1 MRSYLV
7 KLFFVLVIFA
17 PFGVRADSSMKRI
30 FYFRDGENARQS
42 LYNHYQSIDILAPQF
57 YAFNSSGA
65 LESKLNT
72 DVISFA
78 LAHGVKVMPLITN
91 KAFSKKALTILDDKV
106 AVSSAIT
113 SLISEAKNRGYMG
126 YQIDFEQMDLS
137 YKDKFSS
144 FVERLHQA
152 LHDSGLILS
161 VAVVA
166 KTTDDPS
173 AYKKDLYQ
181 NLIGAYDYTAL
192 SASSDFVSVM
202 SYDDPGSKGPVT
214 RFSWLQDVL
223 GYSLR
228 HIPRE
233 KISLGIPLY
242 YWKWNDDT
250 SKLVGIGGY
259 EGLRTA
265 FSRPGVALG
274 HSPVERSAFLRY
286 IDKSHTYTVWYEDG
300 ESIKDKINLI
310 KQNNLNGFSA
320 WALGLEVPDVFTA
333 FN

>member
-1 MRSYLV
+1 
-7 KLFFVLVIFA
+7 
-17 PFGVRADSSMKRI
+17 
-30 FYFRDGENARQS
+30 
-42 LYNHYQSIDILAPQF
+42 
-57 YAFNSSGA
+57 
-65 LESKLNT
+65 
-72 DVISFA
+72 
-78 LAHGVKVMPLITN
+78 
-91 KAFSKKALTILDDKV
+91 
-106 AVSSAIT
+106 
-113 SLISEAKNRGYMG
+113 
-126 YQIDFEQMDLS
+126 
-137 YKDKFSS
+137 
-144 FVERLHQA
+144 
-152 LHDSGLILS
+152 
-161 VAVVA
+161 
-166 KTTDDPS
+166 
-173 AYKKDLYQ
+173 
-181 NLIGAYDYTAL
+181 
-192 SASSDFVSVM
+192 
-202 SYDDPGSKGPVT
+202 VT